1 MKISICQINPIISDF
16 RHNTTLVMDAIEKS
30 RESDCSLAVFPE
42 LTLMGYPPKDLL
54 EKPAFI
60 SENLK
65 YLEDLS
71 SRIEGI
77 HVLCGYVAR
86 NPDKNGKNLI
96 NCAAL
101 LKDGKII
108 GTGGK
113 ILLPSYDV
121 FDETRYFE
129 PAKENL
135 LFDLQGKRIGVT
147 ICEDIWN
154 VGDIEGIPRYSRN
167 PVSELNARGMDIL
180 INISASPYT
189 INKSRLRIA
198 VLNNIS
204 RTYKIPVIYCNQVG
218 GNDDLLFDGSSM
230 VLDQFGRLI
239 ILGKEFESDMIIWD
253 TDKDYQEI
261 IDPWPD
267 EEESLLNGL
276 IMGTRDYAFKCG
288 FRKVLIGL
296 SGGIDSSLVAVI
308 AQRSMGSENVMGVSM
323 PSLYTSD
330 VSINCARNLAEN
342 LKINFK
348 EIPINDIFE
357 SYKNALSP
365 SFEGL
370 EEDVAEENIQARI
383 RGNLLMALSNKFN
396 LLLLTTGNKSE
407 TATGYCTLYGDMS
420 GGLAVISD
428 IPKTLCYRLA
438 RYINKDTEIIPK
450 EIISRPPSAEL
461 RPGQTDQDS
470 LPPYDVLDNIV
481 EAIVEKNLSFDEIVA
496 LGYEPDLVK
505 DILRRIVY
513 NEYKR
518 RQAPPGL
525 KITSKAFGYGRRYP
539 IARGGKLY

>member
-1 MKISICQINPIISDF
+1 MKISICQINPIIGDF
-16 RHNTTLVMDAIEKS
+16 RYNGTLIMNAVEKS
-30 RESDCSLAVFPE
+30 RESGCSLAVFPE
-42 LTLMGYPPKDLL
+42 LTLLGYPPKDLL
-54 EKPAFI
+54 EKPVFI

-65 YLEDLS
+65 YLKELS
-71 SRIEGI
+71 SRIKGI
-77 HVLCGYVAR
+77 HALCGYVDR
-86 NPDKNGKNLI
+86 NPDKNGKNLV
-96 NCAAL
+96 NSMAL
-101 LKDGKII
+101 LKDGKILR
-108 GTGGK
+108 TGGK

-129 PAKENL
+129 SAKESL
-135 LFDLQGKRIGVT
+135 LFELEGKRIGVT

-154 VGDIEGIPRYSRN
+154 VGDIEEIPRYSRD
-167 PVSELNARGMDIL
+167 PVSELVGRGIDIL
-180 INISASPYT
+180 INVSASPYT
-189 INKSRLRIA
+189 ITKSRLRMS
-198 VLNNIS
+198 VLKSIS
-204 RTYKIPVIYCNQVG
+204 QKYKIPAVYCNQIG

-253 TDKDYQEI
+253 TDKNYQEI

-267 EEESLLNGL
+267 EEESLINGL
-276 IMGTRDYAFKCG
+276 IMGTRDYASKCG

-308 AQRSMGSENVMGVSM
+308 AQRAMGSENVMGVSM
-323 PSLYTSD
+323 PSLYTSG

-342 LKINFK
+342 LKIHFK

-365 SFEGL
+365 TFEGL
-370 EEDVAEENIQARI
+370 DEDVAEENIQARI

-438 RYINKDTEIIPK
+438 HYINRENEIIPK

-461 RPGQTDQDS
+461 KSGQTDQDS

-481 EAIVEKNLSFDEIVA
+481 EAVVEKNLSFDEIVA
-496 LGYEPDLVK
+496 LGHEPDIVK
-505 DILRRIVY
+505 DVMTRIVY